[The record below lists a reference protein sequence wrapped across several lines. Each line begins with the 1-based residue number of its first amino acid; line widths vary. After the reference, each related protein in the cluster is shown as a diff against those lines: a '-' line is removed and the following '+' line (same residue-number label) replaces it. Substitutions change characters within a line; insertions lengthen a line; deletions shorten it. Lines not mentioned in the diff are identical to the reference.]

1 MYAAEYNNFDAV
13 NYLSVRGVHLD
24 VETKEGKTLLFLI
37 LAAEKYDLAS
47 KLI

>member
-13 NYLSVRGVHLD
+13 NYLSVRGVPLD

-37 LAAEKYDLAS
+37 LAADKYDIAS